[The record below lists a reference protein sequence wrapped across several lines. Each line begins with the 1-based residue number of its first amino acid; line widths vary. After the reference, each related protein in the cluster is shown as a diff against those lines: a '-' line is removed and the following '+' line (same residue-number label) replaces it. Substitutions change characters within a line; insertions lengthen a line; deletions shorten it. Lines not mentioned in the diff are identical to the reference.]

1 MNKVFLISFFLLLTG
16 GICAQQATTGTLTL
30 KEAEQRFLERN
41 LSLIAE
47 RYNIDMA
54 QAQVLQARLFENP
67 VISLEQ
73 NVYNRLNGKYFDF
86 GKEGET
92 VVEVEQV
99 IRLAGQ
105 RNKQI
110 KLEKINKEIAEY
122 QFEEVM
128 RTLRQELNEK
138 FVQIYF
144 LSKSISIYE
153 KEVNSLQE
161 LLAGMKLQ
169 QKKGNISLMEMSRLE
184 SMLFSLKKEK
194 NERENELLTLRG
206 ELNVLLNLPG
216 DAAVKLSLDEEVLK
230 QLDLSQLSF
239 ADLKAMVNERP
250 DLKIARSTVSASRA
264 NLKLQKSMA
273 FPEFS
278 VKGNYD
284 RAGNFINNYFAVGVS
299 LSVPIFNRNQGNIK
313 AARFSIQQAGA
324 EQENAANRG
333 GVVMPWHHQLDLKF
347 MQDFYLKVGGK
358 RHTLQFG
365 VDIKNFLNLLNS
377 DWGLYKTVNNT
388 NLLAYDKGNSTT
400 GEGKGYTF
408 QKNSGKRLTETYTK
422 YKDFRSTY
430 SVQFSLRYIFH

>member
-1 MNKVFLISFFLLLTG
+1 MNRVFLISFFLLLTG
-16 GICAQQATTGTLTL
+16 EVCAQQVTTGTLTL

-47 RYNIDMA
+47 RYNIDVA
-54 QAQVLQARLFENP
+54 QAQVLQAKLFENP

-86 GKEGET
+86 GKEGEA
-92 VVEVEQV
+92 VVEIEQV
-99 IRLAGQ
+99 IHLAGQ
-105 RNKQI
+105 RNKQV

-138 FVQIYF
+138 FVQVYF

-161 LLAGMKLQ
+161 LLAGMKQ
-169 QKKGNISLMEMSRLE
+169 QQEKGNISLMEMSRLE

-216 DAAVKLSLDEEVLK
+216 DTVIKLSLDEEVLK

-250 DLKIARSTVSASRA
+250 DLKIARSMVSASRA

-278 VKGNYD
+278 VKGSYD
-284 RAGNFINNYFAVGVS
+284 RVGNFINDYFAIGVS
-299 LSVPIFNRNQGNIK
+299 LSVPIF
-313 AARFSIQQAGA
+313 SIRQAGA
-324 EQENAANRG
+324 EQENAANHADMELYTAYASLDKAVQLYQSTHMELERNFEKLIE
-333 GVVMPWHHQLDLKF
+333 GVNENFKKRNISLLEFIDYYDSYKETCIQL
-347 MQDFYLKVGGK
+347 
-358 RHTLQFG
+358 HE
-365 VDIKNFLNLLNS
+365 IKKDVFLAMENLNTTIGQTILN
-377 DWGLYKTVNNT
+377 Y
-388 NLLAYDKGNSTT
+388 
-400 GEGKGYTF
+400 
-408 QKNSGKRLTETYTK
+408 
-422 YKDFRSTY
+422 
-430 SVQFSLRYIFH
+430 

>member
-1 MNKVFLISFFLLLTG
+1 MNREFLISFFLLLTG

-54 QAQVLQARLFENP
+54 QAQVLQAKLFENP

-86 GKEGET
+86 GKEGEA
-92 VVEVEQV
+92 VVEIEQV
-99 IRLAGQ
+99 IHLAGQ
-105 RNKQI
+105 RNKQV

-138 FVQIYF
+138 FVQVYF

-161 LLAGMKLQ
+161 LLAGMKQ
-169 QKKGNISLMEMSRLE
+169 QQEKGNISLMEMSRLE

-216 DAAVKLSLDEEVLK
+216 DTVIKLSLDEEVLK

-250 DLKIARSTVSASRA
+250 DLKIARSMVSASRA

-278 VKGNYD
+278 VKGSYD
-284 RAGNFINNYFAVGVS
+284 RAGNFINDYFAIGVS

-313 AARFSIQQAGA
+313 AARFSIRQAGA
-324 EQENAANRG
+324 EQENAANHADMELYTAYASLDKAVQLYQSTHMELERNFEKLIE
-333 GVVMPWHHQLDLKF
+333 GVNENFKKRNISLLEFIDYYDSYKETCIQL
-347 MQDFYLKVGGK
+347 
-358 RHTLQFG
+358 HE
-365 VDIKNFLNLLNS
+365 IKKDVFLAMENLNTTIGQTILN
-377 DWGLYKTVNNT
+377 Y
-388 NLLAYDKGNSTT
+388 
-400 GEGKGYTF
+400 
-408 QKNSGKRLTETYTK
+408 
-422 YKDFRSTY
+422 
-430 SVQFSLRYIFH
+430 